1 MRPKRII
8 IIILIDLNICLKKIT
23 NLDNSLN
30 LNIKELYTVKEL
42 INIYEFFVKSE
53 KIKELDIYNLI
64 SILMFSVSENPD
76 KESLRSNLDNLL
88 KLINKGFHEKNESY
102 YKLFIYYLMKEN
114 EKKMKNIKCIYL
126 LEDDKLFIKSSG
138 ILISLSDRFV
148 SSDLDKFE
156 NSFENLTNESL
167 DFLREKILKNDWI
180 KEAFIYVFEQI
191 SIIYM

>member
-30 LNIKELYTVKEL
+30 LNIKELYKEL

-64 SILMFSVSENPD
+64 SILMFSVSESPD
-76 KESLRSNLDNLL
+76 SNNIESLRSNLDNLL

-114 EKKMKNIKCIYL
+114 EKKMKNIKCIYY
-126 LEDDKLFIKSSG
+126 
-138 ILISLSDRFV
+138 R
-148 SSDLDKFE
+148 
-156 NSFENLTNESL
+156 N
-167 DFLREKILKNDWI
+167 
-180 KEAFIYVFEQI
+180 Y
-191 SIIYM
+191 